1 MAVYAIGDVHGCLP
15 ELQALLAQIDFRPQR
30 DRLLFVGDILN
41 RGPDSLG
48 TVRFVRDLGEGAIT
62 LLGNHE
68 ARAIMGMSGLADGFF
83 QSHLGALAQAPD
95 AARILSWLRA
105 LPLMHREASLGV
117 TMVHAGLYPDW
128 TMADAFA
135 FAARLSAVLRDD
147 AGLTRL
153 LAGFR
158 EPFPEQEPDD
168 PDEMARLRFALAVMT
183 RIRYCTPE
191 GRLVWA
197 NPAGLAESPPDWTP
211 WYGMRP
217 LPEPE
222 VMVYGH
228 WAAAGLTIGGGYYGL
243 DSGCVYGGKLTA
255 LRLDHPER
263 PRFQVPCP
271 CYVKPEIG

>member
-15 ELQALLAQIDFRPQR
+15 ELLVLLARIDFRPGR

-48 TVRFVRDLGEGAIT
+48 TVRFVRDLGDEAVT
-62 LLGNHE
+62 LMGNHE
-68 ARAIMGMSGLADGFF
+68 ARAVMGMSGRADGSF
-83 QSHLGALAQAPD
+83 QSHLGVLADAPEAD
-95 AARILSWLRA
+95 QILAWLRG
-105 LPLMHREASLGV
+105 LPLMHRDASLGV
-117 TMVHAGLYPDW
+117 TMVHAGLYPGW

-135 FAARLSAVLRDD
+135 IAARLRAVVMDD
-147 AGLTRL
+147 AGLKML

-158 EPFPEQEPDD
+158 EPYAEREPDD
-168 PDEMARLRFALAVMT
+168 TDEMARLRFALAVMT

-197 NPAGLAESPPDWTP
+197 NPAALAETPDWVP
-211 WYGMRP
+211 WYRIRP

-228 WAAAGLTIGGGYYGL
+228 WAAAGLTTGGGYYGL
-243 DSGCVYGGKLTA
+243 DSGCVYGGRLTA

-263 PRFQVPCP
+263 PLFQVPCP